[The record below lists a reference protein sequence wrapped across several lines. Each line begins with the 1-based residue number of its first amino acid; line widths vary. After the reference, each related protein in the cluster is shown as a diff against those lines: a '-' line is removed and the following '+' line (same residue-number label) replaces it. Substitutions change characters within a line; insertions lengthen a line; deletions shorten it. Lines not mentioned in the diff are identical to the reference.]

1 MASDDCEA
9 IQQELMAFALGF
21 PETWVDHPWD
31 FPVVKVRK
39 KLFVFLEHRD
49 AGCAS
54 LTVKLPE
61 SGEAMLLEEWAT
73 PMSHGLGRS
82 RWVTMEFE
90 RAGDVPLDLLFD
102 LIEESYC
109 AVAPKKLVKQAL
121 AGDGESAD

>member
-1 MASDDCEA
+1 
-9 IQQELMAFALGF
+9 MAFALGF

-82 RWVTMEFE
+82 GWVTMAFE
-90 RAGDVPLDLLFD
+90 SSEDVPLELLFE
-102 LIEESYC
+102 LIEESY
-109 AVAPKKLVKQAL
+109 ATVAPKRLVAEAFAEVP
-121 AGDGESAD
+121 AGS